1 MYGTK
6 AKGVIS
12 VQPDMMV
19 VSEFDAFSGDM
30 KLSDEDADMWFMEYY
45 QVSAVIIRII
55 LNICSHYG
63 MRSALIS
70 III

>member
-12 VQPDMMV
+12 VQPDMMA
-19 VSEFDAFSGDM
+19 VSEFDAFAGDM

-45 QVSAVIIRII
+45 QVSAVII
-55 LNICSHYG
+55 LNICSHNG
-63 MRSALIS
+63 MRRALIS